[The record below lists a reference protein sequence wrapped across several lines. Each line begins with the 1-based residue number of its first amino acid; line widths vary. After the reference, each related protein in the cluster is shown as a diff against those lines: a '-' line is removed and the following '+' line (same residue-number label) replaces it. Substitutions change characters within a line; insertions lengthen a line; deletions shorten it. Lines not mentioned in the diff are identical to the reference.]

1 LVSNMGTTKPKTGG
15 LASLLRLEKE
25 RLSQEAAEQKSSLPP
40 EIPESITLPSSTT
53 LSNDP
58 PGDSHLGDQKPPF
71 TSHSLEDEGNLSE
84 SEDEKDF
91 LPAAKS
97 VGQEESERLS
107 LNSTAPPE
115 RIESSNASSLNPA
128 SQSSQTVKVEI
139 KSLSLTKAAAKRSR
153 SKARSGKQYKFIS
166 NNLTPEIQSFV
177 DRWKPFLTETQLNVC
192 IHIYNNSTVL
202 GMEYCFTSTPKL
214 MSVVSK
220 TERQVKTVLDQLIT
234 FNFLERGETVVN
246 VPREKRGT
254 YYKLNLDKS

>member
-1 LVSNMGTTKPKTGG
+1 MGTTKPKTGG
-15 LASLLRLEKE
+15 LASLLRIEKE
-25 RLSQEAAEQKSSLPP
+25 RLAQEAAEQES
-40 EIPESITLPSSTT
+40 SITPKTLESRILSSDTV

-58 PGDSHLGDQKPPF
+58 QSGSHIDDQKLSSASQSLGD
-71 TSHSLEDEGNLSE
+71 EVVLSE
-84 SEDEKDF
+84 SEVEKDL

-97 VGQEESERLS
+97 VEPENSERLS
-107 LNSTAPPE
+107 LTTTALPE
-115 RIESSNASSLNPA
+115 RTESSNSSLLNPA
-128 SQSSQTVKVEI
+128 NQSSQTMKIEI
-139 KSLSLTKAAAKRSR
+139 KSLNLTKTAVKRGR

-166 NNLTPEIQSFV
+166 NNLSPEIQSFV

-192 IHIYNNSTVL
+192 IHIYNNSIVL

-220 TERQVKTVLDQLIT
+220 TERQIKTVLDQLIT